1 MPTEV
6 KSVADDKENINNSNA
21 KSEDI
26 PEEVGSVKVADEV
39 LSIVASLAVAEI
51 PGVAGMSGSIRGGI
65 SEMLGKKDLTKG
77 VKVAAEG
84 KSATLE
90 VYVYI
95 RYGYNIP
102 DVAIAIQ
109 EKAKEAVESM
119 TGYEVKAVN
128 VHVEGIKRLE
138 KNNIDDIDKDLD
150 KEEAEEKKAKDEAA
164 TTQDDQENT
173 AEIEDEREET
183 GTEEESKP
191 AKDTKEADEK

>member
-1 MPTEV
+1 M
-6 KSVADDKENINNSNA
+6 ADDKENINNSNA

-150 KEEAEEKKAKDEAA
+150 KEETEEKKAKEEDT

>member
-1 MPTEV
+1 M
-6 KSVADDKENINNSNA
+6 ADDKEDINNSNA

-150 KEEAEEKKAKDEAA
+150 KEEAEEKKAKEEAA

>member
-1 MPTEV
+1 
-6 KSVADDKENINNSNA
+6 VADDKENINNSNA

-150 KEEAEEKKAKDEAA
+150 KEEAEEKKAKEEDT

>member
-1 MPTEV
+1 M
-6 KSVADDKENINNSNA
+6 ADDKENINNSNA

-150 KEEAEEKKAKDEAA
+150 KEEAEEKKAKEEDT

>member
-1 MPTEV
+1 M
-6 KSVADDKENINNSNA
+6 ADDKEDINNSNA

-150 KEEAEEKKAKDEAA
+150 KEEAEEKKAKEEDT

>member
-1 MPTEV
+1 MGE
-6 KSVADDKENINNSNA
+6 DKDIINNQDV

-77 VKVAAEG
+77 VKVVAEG

-102 DVAIAIQ
+102 DVAISIQ

-128 VHVEGIKRLE
+128 VHVEGI
-138 KNNIDDIDKDLD
+138 
-150 KEEAEEKKAKDEAA
+150 
-164 TTQDDQENT
+164 
-173 AEIEDEREET
+173 
-183 GTEEESKP
+183 
-191 AKDTKEADEK
+191 

>member
-1 MPTEV
+1 MV
-6 KSVADDKENINNSNA
+6 DDSKEKENPEN

-77 VKVAAEG
+77 VKVVAEG
-84 KSATLE
+84 KTATLE

-102 DVAIAIQ
+102 DVAISIQ
-109 EKAKEAVESM
+109 EKAKNAVESM

-128 VHVEGIKRLE
+128 VHVEGIKRME
-138 KNNIDDIDKDLD
+138 KTNIDELDDELD
-150 KEEAEEKKAKDEAA
+150 KEQADKEKE
-164 TTQDDQENT
+164 TEDQEDQDVS
-173 AEIEDEREET
+173 AEIAEEREET
-183 GTEEESKP
+183 GTEEE
-191 AKDTKEADEK
+191 KEKTPDQAPKEGEIK

>member
-1 MPTEV
+1 M
-6 KSVADDKENINNSNA
+6 ADDIKDGQNPEEKPEENQD
-21 KSEDI
+21 DI

-77 VKVAAEG
+77 VKVVAEG

-102 DVAIAIQ
+102 DVAISIQ

-138 KNNIDDIDKDLD
+138 KNNIDDIDKELD
-150 KEEAEEKKAKDEAA
+150 NKETEEKKVK
-164 TTQDDQENT
+164 
-173 AEIEDEREET
+173 
-183 GTEEESKP
+183 GEEESKT
-191 AKDTKEADEK
+191 AQDTKEADEK